1 MVSNTMTNT
10 AMLNEFIKAA
20 QTEVVIPVYSVY
32 IHEAP
37 NGKRYVG
44 ITSQRLAD
52 RWGHGAPYKKN
63 KHLYSA
69 IVKYGWDAF
78 SHIVVAT
85 NLLYQDACEIERR
98 LIAALKTNQREYG
111 YNKSIGGESSSI
123 GCKKT
128 DEQKAVLSA
137 ISKRIWEDEDF
148 RKRVTEAVKRKGIR
162 PPSRRGSISE
172 KRKQV
177 FKYDINGNFIE
188 SYFSIAEAAR
198 RNGVTVM
205 AISNA
210 CNGKTKTSCG
220 CLFSFQGG
228 DVNASK
234 VS

>member
-1 MVSNTMTNT
+1 MIQ
-10 AMLNEFIKAA
+10 EFIQAA

-52 RWGHGAPYKKN
+52 RWGNGAPYKKN
-63 KHLYSA
+63 KHLYAA
-69 IVKYGWDAF
+69 IQLYGWDNFA
-78 SHIVVAT
+78 HIVVAE
-85 NLLYQDACEIERR
+85 NIMHHDACEMERR

-128 DEQKAVLSA
+128 DEQIAMMSAV
-137 ISKRIWEDEDF
+137 SKKKWEDEGF
-148 RKRVTEAVKRKGIR
+148 RKRVTETIKRKGIR
-162 PPSRRGSISE
+162 PPSRRGAISE

-177 FKYDINGNFIE
+177 FKYDMNGNFIE

>member
-1 MVSNTMTNT
+1 MIEE
-10 AMLNEFIKAA
+10 LIKAA

-52 RWGHGAPYKKN
+52 RWGNGAPYKKN
-63 KHLYSA
+63 KHLYAA
-69 IVKYGWDAF
+69 IQLYGWDNFA
-78 SHIVVAT
+78 HIVVAE
-85 NLLYQDACEIERR
+85 NIMYHDACEMERR

-128 DEQKAVLSA
+128 DEQIAMMSAV
-137 ISKRIWEDEDF
+137 SKKKWEDEDF
-148 RKRVTEAVKRKGIR
+148 RKRVTETIKRKGIR
-162 PPSRRGSISE
+162 PPSRRGAISE

-177 FKYDINGNFIE
+177 FKYDMNGNFIE